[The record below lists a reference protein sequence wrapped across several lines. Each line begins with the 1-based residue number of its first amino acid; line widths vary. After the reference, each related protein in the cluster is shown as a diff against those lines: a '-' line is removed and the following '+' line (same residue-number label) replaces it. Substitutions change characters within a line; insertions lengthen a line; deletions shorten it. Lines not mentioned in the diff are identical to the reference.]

1 MAAYSEIPLESLT
14 AGDVYVTGK
23 GAKQIPLTLDG
34 EAVLWQPKEW
44 LTMPWEPSAFNNPE
58 ATRLNLVFNA
68 TPATADSLRTFDE
81 WSIDTLTEH
90 SERLLGQKLS
100 KEEVAKRY
108 QPSLKTHEASG
119 MQSWR
124 VKMNTTGKS
133 ATRLWDTFKN
143 SMSSP
148 PDCWTACTAKCRV
161 RVKGFWIMSREVGTI
176 LEAESMMLDT
186 KAAEC
191 PFE

>member
-1 MAAYSEIPLESLT
+1 MAAFSEIPLDSLT
-14 AGDVYVTGK
+14 AGDVFVTGK
-23 GAKQIPLTLDG
+23 GAKQIPLALDG

-68 TPATADSLRTFDE
+68 TPATADSLRALDE
-81 WSIDTLTEH
+81 WSVSTLTEH

-124 VKMNTTGKS
+124 VKMNTTGRS
-133 ATRLWDTFKN
+133 ATRLWDTFKT
-143 SMSSP
+143 SLTSP
-148 PDCWTACTAKCRV
+148 PVLLLW
-161 RVKGFWIMSREVGTI
+161 WY
-176 LEAESMMLDT
+176 
-186 KAAEC
+186 
-191 PFE
+191 PFRDA

>member
-1 MAAYSEIPLESLT
+1 
-14 AGDVYVTGK
+14 
-23 GAKQIPLTLDG
+23 
-34 EAVLWQPKEW
+34 
-44 LTMPWEPSAFNNPE
+44 MPWEPSAFNNPE

-68 TPATADSLRTFDE
+68 TPATADSLLALDA
-81 WSIDTLTEH
+81 WSINTLTEH

-119 MQSWR
+119 MQSWK

-161 RVKGFWIMSREVGTI
+161 RVKGFWLMSREVGTI
-176 LEAESMMLDT
+176 LEAESVMLDT